1 MSKKSIN
8 TTPSEGRKW
17 FVATLFALTGVTIF
31 TLYVYLL
38 LGSLGSLSAWNMI
51 TAGVAGMLLASS
63 LSASSLYY
71 YLGWPN
77 MKWGYQKQLGVLAFW
92 MCFFYCVQLLL
103 IEPEIYWYGF
113 WDNLGT
119 PNFIFGLSAM
129 VIFGAMTFA
138 NTPFMRRFISWE
150 TVKFILGLGFFGY
163 ALLVV
168 RAIFLE
174 WHLWEAW
181 FTTLDSLPTTRF
193 VLSVLAIA
201 VLLLRASIILH
212 SRLKK

>member
-51 TAGVAGMLLASS
+51 TAGVAGILLASS

-174 WHLWEAW
+174 WHIWETW
-181 FTTLDSLPTTRF
+181 FKTLEGLPTTRF

-212 SRLKK
+212 SRLRK